1 MNLLDVSD
9 LSVEFSTS
17 DGVIKAV
24 NHLNLSIGHGDTL
37 AIVGESGSGKSQ
49 SAFAMLGLLDEN
61 GHASG
66 SVKFKGEEI
75 LNAPD
80 TTLNKIRA
88 EGISMVFQDPMSSLN
103 PYMKIADQMSEIL
116 TYHQG
121 MNKGDALRECVR
133 MLDAVKIPDA
143 SNRIGYYPH
152 EFSGGM
158 RQRVMIAMSLLCK
171 PDLLIA
177 DEPTTALDV
186 TVQAQIMSLFGE
198 LRREFNMALLL
209 ITHDLG
215 IVAGSCE
222 QMMVMYAGGV
232 MEQGPV
238 TELFEKP
245 RHPYT
250 IGLLNSIVRID
261 QANETLHT
269 IPGSPP
275 NMLSPPQGCPFHERC
290 AYAIDPCRQQFP
302 PLVAEST
309 TRSRACHVNPAE
321 LT

>member
-121 MNKGDALRECVR
+121 MSKGDALRECVR

-143 SNRIGYYPH
+143 ANRIGYYPH

-222 QMMVMYAGGV
+222 
-232 MEQGPV
+232 
-238 TELFEKP
+238 
-245 RHPYT
+245 
-250 IGLLNSIVRID
+250 
-261 QANETLHT
+261 
-269 IPGSPP
+269 
-275 NMLSPPQGCPFHERC
+275 
-290 AYAIDPCRQQFP
+290 
-302 PLVAEST
+302 
-309 TRSRACHVNPAE
+309 
-321 LT
+321 